1 MTTLLLATTNVL
13 EICIQLNKTFLLRVF
28 VFGLVGLGFLF
39 CFDP

>member
-13 EICIQLNKTFLLRVF
+13 EICTQLNKTFLLRVF